1 MNHQDEYRQYNNSHH
16 QQSDSNSGL
25 LRFRSAPSSLLS
37 KFTNVG
43 TDSSEKGPMNNQCSS
58 PEAQRLTHLTSQ
70 SLFQDLEEIKPLA
83 INGFS
88 VTSQLPPQYPRH
100 TSGTQLAAMDN
111 TSSYG
116 VVGSIGSSS
125 LMRQTSS
132 PAGLFSH
139 LTAQNGTVQVLV
151 LCKFAGYAALRGLGN
166 YRIGNG
172 TNGDVVSP
180 SSRLRGLM
188 NFSSGMPSS
197 LGMLSQISEIDNESV
212 EGSCHEDIKLGNGS
226 RDPQFYSPGYAFGS
240 WNDSSHI
247 HDNFSVLKRD
257 LDNDEKLF
265 TGIQNGELENRMHI
279 LSHHLSLPKTS
290 AEMANMEK
298 LLHFQETVPCK
309 VRAKRGCATHPR
321 SIAER
326 VRRTRISER
335 MRKLQELVPNMDK
348 QTNTADMLDLA
359 VEYIKELQKQY
370 KILSENRANC
380 KCSSLQKPLPNLSA

>member
-139 LTAQNGTVQVLV
+139 LTAQN
-151 LCKFAGYAALRGLGN
+151 
-166 YRIGNG
+166 
-172 TNGDVVSP
+172 
-180 SSRLRGLM
+180 
-188 NFSSGMPSS
+188 
-197 LGMLSQISEIDNESV
+197 GMLSQISEIDNESV

>member
-139 LTAQNGTVQVLV
+139 LTAQN
-151 LCKFAGYAALRGLGN
+151 GYAALRGLGN

-309 VRAKRGCATHPR
+309 VR
-321 SIAER
+321 
-326 VRRTRISER
+326 RTRISER